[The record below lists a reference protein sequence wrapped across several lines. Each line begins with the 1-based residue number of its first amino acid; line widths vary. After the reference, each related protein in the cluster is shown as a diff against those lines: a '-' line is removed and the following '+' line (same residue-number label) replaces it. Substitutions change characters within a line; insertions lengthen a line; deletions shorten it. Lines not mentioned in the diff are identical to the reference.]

1 MHHRFLRIVRPTVAA
16 VACLALATASAVEEN
31 TEVKS
36 VRIARTY
43 GSQAM
48 GPSRLVVWLGVE
60 EPYLLDLPPGCTD
73 LTRDP
78 ASALTS
84 HRRQLQAGT
93 DAVLTATAR
102 CPIVAVRRA
111 DRRELE
117 ATGIRRAGAQP
128 LRVVPANPTP
138 KAR

>member
-1 MHHRFLRIVRPTVAA
+1 MQHWLLRIVRPTVAA
-16 VACLALATASAVEEN
+16 VACLAVVSVSAGEEN
-31 TEVKS
+31 AEVKS

-48 GPSRLVVWLGVE
+48 GPNRLIVWLGVE

-78 ASALTS
+78 ANGLTS
-84 HRRQLQAGT
+84 HRRQLQAAT
-93 DAVLTATAR
+93 DAVLTATTR

-117 ATGIRRAGAQP
+117 AAGIRRAGAQP
-128 LRVVPANPTP
+128 LRVIPANPTS

>member
-1 MHHRFLRIVRPTVAA
+1 MHHMLFRIVRPTVAA
-16 VACLALATASAVEEN
+16 VACFVLATASAVEEN
-31 TEVKS
+31 AELKY

-43 GSQAM
+43 GAQAM

-78 ASALTS
+78 ASGLTS

-93 DAVLTATAR
+93 DAVLTAATR

-128 LRVVPANPTP
+128 LRVIPANPTS